1 MQCTR
6 CAGLRVPEIIYEG
19 GNRVLALRCIYC
31 GDVIE
36 RVVVLNRQRRR
47 LPHPNRTR
55 TLMYGSDR
63 WRKSRPTMVESHLVS
78 ALIPEAVNLAR
89 SQSPLFRLEDT
100 RASDGSRTRSERVP
114 FLPSRSLSQGRDNS
128 AILGWSGE
136 YNTLSKNLDPVIDD
150 GLSL

>member
-1 MQCTR
+1 MHCTR
-6 CAGLRVPEIIYEG
+6 YAGLRVPEIIYEG
-19 GNRVLALRCIYC
+19 GSRVLALRCVCC

-36 RVVVLNRQRRR
+36 RVVVLNRRRR
-47 LPHPNRTR
+47 LPHSNRTR

-89 SQSPLFRLEDT
+89 SQSPLFRLEDS
-100 RASDGSRTRSERVP
+100 RASGGSRTRSERVL

>member
-6 CAGLRVPEIIYEG
+6 CAGLRVPEIIYEEG
-19 GNRVLALRCIYC
+19 SKVLALRCVYC
-31 GDVIE
+31 WDVIE

-63 WRKSRPTMVESHLVS
+63 WRKSRPTMVESRLVS

-89 SQSPLFRLEDT
+89 SQSPLFRLEDSHGHLAGHVRGPNVFPFCLLGARLKNET
-100 RASDGSRTRSERVP
+100 IVP
-114 FLPSRSLSQGRDNS
+114 F
-128 AILGWSGE
+128 
-136 YNTLSKNLDPVIDD
+136 
-150 GLSL
+150 

>member
-1 MQCTR
+1 MQCAR

-19 GNRVLALRCIYC
+19 GSRVLALRCVYC

-63 WRKSRPTMVESHLVS
+63 WRKSRPMMVESHLVS

-89 SQSPLFRLEDT
+89 SQSPLFR
-100 RASDGSRTRSERVP
+100 RRTHGHLAGHVRGPNVFPFCLLGACFKDETIVP
-114 FLPSRSLSQGRDNS
+114 F
-128 AILGWSGE
+128 
-136 YNTLSKNLDPVIDD
+136 
-150 GLSL
+150 

>member
-6 CAGLRVPEIIYEG
+6 CAGLRVPEIIYERG
-19 GNRVLALRCIYC
+19 SRVLALRCVYC

-36 RVVVLNRQRRR
+36 RVVVLNRRCR

-55 TLMYGSDR
+55 TLIYGSDR
-63 WRKSRPTMVESHLVS
+63 WRKTRPTMVESHLVR

-89 SQSPLFRLEDT
+89 SQSPLFRLEDS
-100 RASDGSRTRSERVP
+100 RASGGSRTRSERVP

>member
-19 GNRVLALRCIYC
+19 GSRVLALRCVYC

-89 SQSPLFRLEDT
+89 S
-100 RASDGSRTRSERVP
+100 
-114 FLPSRSLSQGRDNS
+114 
-128 AILGWSGE
+128 
-136 YNTLSKNLDPVIDD
+136 
-150 GLSL
+150 